1 MARSTCTKCGSSSFE
16 GVESAPKGLGVSV
29 LFVQCAQCGG
39 VVGVNDLQNTPD
51 LVTALRND
59 IAQLRG
65 VVGQVERNTD
75 TLMRNRR

>member
-1 MARSTCTKCGSSSFE
+1 M
-16 GVESAPKGLGVSV
+16 
-29 LFVQCAQCGG
+29 LFIQCAQCGG
-39 VVGVNDLQNTPD
+39 VVGVSDFQNTPD
-51 LVTALRND
+51 LVTALRNE